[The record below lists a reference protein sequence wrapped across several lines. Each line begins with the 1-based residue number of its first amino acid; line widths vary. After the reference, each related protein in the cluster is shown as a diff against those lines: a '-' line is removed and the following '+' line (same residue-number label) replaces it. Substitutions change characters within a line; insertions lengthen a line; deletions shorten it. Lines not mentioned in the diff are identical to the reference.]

1 MRILLLACAVLAYDV
16 RIEYSGELS
25 SGADSQ
31 HAILLPNQNAS
42 FKCIVPRSTVA
53 VKWFLDARLL
63 GTSLVNDRRPDK
75 SSWENSFPEDEL
87 DFVLEPLDTKALN
100 PREQFKALK
109 AHSQLTRA
117 GGNRSRRSSRRVM
130 EDHPWMIRK
139 GNIMMITDVNEK
151 IEGSFSCV
159 AKLKKTAIASE
170 PIKLTIAKLGKF
182 WNLGNLGPVRSEVN
196 QPVMLDCPDID
207 STPEARFNWFK
218 VAQDGER
225 QLLRDNDPRYDFHRN
240 GKKLFIKSV
249 QPGDEGSYTCEAVN
263 DFLGRSQKL
272 WAFSN
277 PKEVKIVANGIS
289 NQYRRIPLNSVLGQ
303 DLVLEPASNSARWY
317 FNNEKLTPGRGGFD
331 SLSLENGILMVRG
344 LSMRNEGQYTSI
356 DESRNVTFQYDVRLS
371 YPPRFTDS
379 LPDTVTVDECRRG
392 SRCPMVE
399 CPNFIAYPEGKV
411 KWKVNGRELSESE
424 RTIPV
429 RTNEYYS
436 NDEKSIYQCFVSN
449 ELGDISF
456 TQTVHIRS
464 KSAPK
469 FKEEKFPVK
478 LKDVMCHQAG
488 DAYNITVE
496 WKSSLI
502 SPGTLCFSVYKED
515 NEENFNL
522 YQLSYEK
529 DKQKKCINSD
539 ELEIQIPVDSSGE
552 YLVELNA
559 GKTRRKEPTR
569 RVTCPIR
576 RPRLCPRREKLPRSI
591 PSVMEVNAQTA
602 HLDTGVDA
610 VTVDWQVDRF
620 IKTTG
625 SVWDRFEI
633 QCKVNG
639 KWKSDL
645 ERHINVSLA
654 EVPSATEL
662 PHFAF
667 PYQLTEFDT
676 SQRVQ
681 FRVRRIWSRTCISDK
696 SEWAKSNEIFIQ
708 KPQVTST
715 LQLQNPPSSISVTIT
730 HDGRSAFWIHLMSSR
745 VSQNVGA
752 VKICWAEATPYA
764 AIKRKAVCHQTG
776 DFNTR
781 EVDIE
786 LADIPETSASWTI
799 SVFSQDYQ
807 IYQKTIELQR
817 LRSEVSY
824 SNSAPYR
831 ISAAA
836 TPEITKGG
844 WNPLNC
850 FDANTTI
857 QGVIVGILAIFL
869 VFCIA
874 SVVYILKFKR
884 LPQHNGQITSK
895 KEIDQRRTRRG
906 DFGLEKETP
915 PPEYPADEIRDTS
928 TLLRQQPKRV
938 ALPPLSTFGNS
949 MILENP
955 KVQST
960 TTTPTPLMRDYNS
973 QSTIPYSGTLSI
985 RNQNNDCS

>member
-16 RIEYSGELS
+16 RIEYSGELR
-25 SGADSQ
+25 SGTKSQ
-31 HAILLPNQNAS
+31 HVILRPNQNAS
-42 FKCIVPRSTVA
+42 FECIVPRSTVA

-87 DFVLEPLDTKALN
+87 DFVLEPLDKKALN
-100 PREQFKALK
+100 PREQFKALR
-109 AHSQLTRA
+109 AHSQLTSRNRA
-117 GGNRSRRSSRRVM
+117 RRASRRVI

-151 IEGSFSCV
+151 IEGAISCV
-159 AKLKKTAIASE
+159 AKLKRIAIASE
-170 PIKLTIAKLGKF
+170 PIKVNIAKLGKF
-182 WNLGNLGPVRSEVN
+182 WNLGNLGPVRSEVD

-207 STPEARFNWFK
+207 SMPEARFNWFK
-218 VAQDGER
+218 VTQDGDR
-225 QLLRDNDPRYDFHRN
+225 QLLRSNDPRYDFQRN
-240 GKKLFIKSV
+240 GKSLFIKSV
-249 QPGDEGSYTCEAVN
+249 ESRDEGSYTCEAVN

-277 PKEVKIVANGIS
+277 PREVKIVANGIS
-289 NQYRRIPLNSVLGQ
+289 NQHRRIPLNAILGE
-303 DLVLEPASNSARWY
+303 DLVLEPASNSARWF
-317 FNNEKLTPGRGGFD
+317 FNDQTLSPGRDGFE

-344 LSMRNEGQYTSI
+344 LSMRNEGQFTSI
-356 DESRNVTFQYDVRLS
+356 DGSRNVTFQYDVRLS

-379 LPDTVTVDECRRG
+379 QPESVTVDECRRG
-392 SRCPMVE
+392 SRCPMVD
-399 CPNFIAYPEGKV
+399 CPNFIAHPAGKV
-411 KWKVNGRELSESE
+411 KWKVNGRELSESA

-449 ELGDISF
+449 DLGDISF

-469 FKEEKFPVK
+469 FKEEKYPVK
-478 LKDVMCHQAG
+478 LKDVTCHQAG
-488 DAYNITVE
+488 DAYNITVD

-502 SPGTLCFSVYKED
+502 SPGDLCFSVYKED
-515 NEENFNL
+515 KEENFNL
-522 YQLSYEK
+522 YQLRYAK
-529 DKQKKCINSD
+529 NKQKKCVNSD
-539 ELEIQIPVDSSGE
+539 ERQLMIPVDSSGE

-559 GKTRRKEPTR
+559 GKTRRKEQTR

-576 RPRLCPRREKLPRSI
+576 RPRLCPRREKLPRYI

-639 KWKSDL
+639 DWKSEL
-645 ERHINVSLA
+645 ERHVNVSLA
-654 EVPSATEL
+654 EISSATEL

-696 SEWAKSNEIFIQ
+696 SGWAKSNEIFIQ
-708 KPQVTST
+708 KPQVTSS
-715 LQLQNPPSSISVTIT
+715 LQFPNQPTSIAITIT
-730 HDGRSAFWIHLMSSR
+730 HDGRSSFWIHAYSDKENIGPL
-745 VSQNVGA
+745 
-752 VKICWAEATPYA
+752 KICWAEATRYA
-764 AIKRKAVCHQTG
+764 AMKRKSVCHQTS
-776 DFNTR
+776 DFNRR

-799 SVFSQDYQ
+799 SVFSQDLQ
-807 IYQKTIELQR
+807 IYEKTIEIKR
-817 LRSEVSY
+817 LRSEAGFY
-824 SNSAPYR
+824 SNSASYR
-831 ISAAA
+831 ISAVA
-836 TPEITKGG
+836 TPEIAKGA

-884 LPQHNGQITSK
+884 LPQNNRQITSK
-895 KEIDQRRTRRG
+895 KEIEQRRTRRG

-915 PPEYPADEIRDTS
+915 PPEYQAEEIRDTS
-928 TLLRQQPKRV
+928 TLLKHQPIRV
-938 ALPPLSTFGNS
+938 ELPRLSTFGNS
-949 MILENP
+949 MINENS
-955 KVQST
+955 KVRST
-960 TTTPTPLMRDYNS
+960 TTTPTPLLRDYNS

-985 RNQNNDCS
+985 RNPNKDCS